1 MGHRDSGHS
10 APARIG
16 AGRSIQGYA
25 VSCDRELREWYN
37 TKREADRMAEL
48 IKQDSQ
54 NPEDY

>member
-1 MGHRDSGHS
+1 MEISVQS

-16 AGRSIQGYA
+16 AGLSIQGYA
-25 VSCDRELREWYN
+25 VICDRELREWYK